1 MIFLSKHHCII
12 IHSSFGKDTVFLGE
26 ISRKGNKLTRIENDP
41 AAFILELE
49 KGNEVSNLLKL
60 IIYVRSLLANERLHE
75 FLTEHQQEVL
85 ASFQEIIE
93 SCEE

>member
-1 MIFLSKHHCII
+1 MLFLSKHHRII

-49 KGNEVSNLLKL
+49 KSNEVSNLLKL
-60 IIYVRSLLANERLHE
+60 IIS
-75 FLTEHQQEVL
+75 
-85 ASFQEIIE
+85 
-93 SCEE
+93 